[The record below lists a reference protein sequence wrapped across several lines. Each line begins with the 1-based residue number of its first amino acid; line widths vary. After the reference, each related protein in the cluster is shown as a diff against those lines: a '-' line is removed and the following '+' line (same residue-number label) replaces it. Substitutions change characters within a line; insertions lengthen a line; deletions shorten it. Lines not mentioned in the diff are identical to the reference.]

1 MPKAK
6 TIGVLLVDDHE
17 VVRAGLRQVLS
28 QNQGITVVGEAGTVA
43 EAVRE
48 AVRTKPD
55 VILMDARLP
64 DGSGVDACRDIRERC
79 PATRVLFLT
88 SFSDESIVLAAVFGG
103 ADGYLLKH
111 VDTASLLQAVRSV
124 AEGHSILD
132 ASVTKVILNRARS
145 LSAADPARTGAVL
158 SMQQQRVLALVAKGK
173 TNKEIAASLS
183 LSDKTVKNYV
193 RTIFQKLQ
201 VTRRSQAAAHFV
213 RLGNQMSSDAGSSV
227 GSGSQ

>member
-1 MPKAK
+1 MPKNK

-28 QNQGITVVGEAGTVA
+28 QNHGITVVAEAGTVA

-48 AVRTKPD
+48 ATRTKPD
-55 VILMDARLP
+55 VVLMDARLP
-64 DGSGVDACRDIRERC
+64 DGSGVDACREIRERC

-111 VDTASLLQAVRSV
+111 VDTMSLLQAVRSV

-145 LSAADPARTGAVL
+145 LSAADPARASAAL
-158 SMQQQRVLALVAKGK
+158 STQQQRVLALVAKGK

-193 RTIFQKLQ
+193 RAIFQKLQ
-201 VTRRSQAAAHFV
+201 VTRRSQAAAHFA
-213 RLGNQMSSDAGSSV
+213 RLGVSAETERNHLIGAGT
-227 GSGSQ
+227 